1 MLSYDIVE
9 HGKPLQKA
17 LRETPKPQG
26 TEVLVRVLRSGVCHT
41 DLHLWEGY
49 FELGGGR
56 RYYIK
61 DRGQVPPITLGHEP
75 FGVVEALG
83 PQAAGAEPRTAV
95 GAKGIVYPWIGCGTC
110 AVCRAGEDN
119 YCLAP
124 RFIGAGKPGAYA
136 THILVPHPKY
146 LVAADGLDPSFA
158 AILACSGLTAYS
170 AAKKLQPFGPED
182 WVAVIGCGGLG
193 LIGISILA
201 ALGARNIA
209 ACDLD
214 PAKLE
219 AAKRL
224 GARAFVDT
232 RAADAAKQLQRLSGG
247 GVAGAVDFVGVGATS
262 TLGVAALRKGGRHIV
277 VGLMGG
283 ELSLGLVAVAQRAIS
298 VTGNYVGTLQELKE
312 VVALARA
319 GRIPAPPVETRPA
332 AEINRTLEELKAGR
346 ILGRAVLDFETA
358 GA

>member
-17 LRETPKPQG
+17 LRETPTPQG
-26 TEVLVRVLRSGVCHT
+26 TEVLVRVTRCGVCHT

-49 FELGGGR
+49 FDLGGGR
-56 RYYIK
+56 KYYVK

-75 FGVVEALG
+75 YGVVEAIG
-83 PQAAGAEPRTAV
+83 PEARSAEPGVAV
-95 GAKGIVYPWIGCGTC
+95 GWKGIVYPWIGCGAC
-110 AVCRAGEDN
+110 AVCRAGQDN

-146 LVAADGLDPSFA
+146 LVGADGVDPSFA
-158 AILACSGLTAYS
+158 ATLACSGLTAYS
-170 AAKKLQPFGPED
+170 AAKKLQPFGADD

-193 LIGISILA
+193 LIGVAILSVI
-201 ALGARNIA
+201 GAGNIV

-224 GARAFVDT
+224 GARATVDT
-232 RAADAAKQLQRLSGG
+232 RVPDAAKQIQKISSG
-247 GVAGAVDFVGVGATS
+247 GVAGAIDFVGVSATA
-262 TLGVAALRKGGRHIV
+262 TLGVAALRKGGRYV
-277 VGLMGG
+277 LVGLMGG
-283 ELSLGLVAVAQRAIS
+283 ELALGLVALAQRAIS
-298 VTGNYVGTLQELKE
+298 ATGNYVGTLQELKE
-312 VVALARA
+312 VVELARD
-319 GRIPAPPVETRPA
+319 GRLAMPPIETRPA
-332 AEINRTLEELKAGR
+332 AEINRTLEDLKAGK
-346 ILGRAVLDFETA
+346 ILGRAVLEFETTVA
-358 GA
+358 

>member
-1 MLSYDIVE
+1 
-9 HGKPLQKA
+9 
-17 LRETPKPQG
+17 
-26 TEVLVRVLRSGVCHT
+26 
-41 DLHLWEGY
+41 
-49 FELGGGR
+49 R

-75 FGVVEALG
+75 YGMVEALG
-83 PQAAGAEPRTAV
+83 PEAASAGPGTAI

-110 AVCRAGEDN
+110 AVCSAGEDN

-158 AILACSGLTAYS
+158 ATLACSGLTAYS
-170 AAKKLQPFGPED
+170 AAKKLQPFGAED

-193 LIGISILA
+193 LMGIAILEA
-201 ALGARNIA
+201 MGARNIV

-224 GARAFVDT
+224 GARATVDT
-232 RAADAAKQLQRLSGG
+232 RAADAGKSLQKLSGG
-247 GVAGAVDFVGVGATS
+247 GVAGAIDFVGVSATS
-262 TLGVAALRKGGRHIV
+262 GLGVYALRKGGRHIV

-283 ELSLGLVAVAQRAIS
+283 ELSLGLVALAQRAIS

-319 GRIPAPPVETRPA
+319 GRLPAPPLETRPS
-332 AEINRTLEELKAGR
+332 AEINRTLEELKAGK

-358 GA
+358 GS

>member
-26 TEVLVRVLRSGVCHT
+26 TELLVRVMRSGVCHT
-41 DLHLWEGY
+41 DLHLWDGY
-49 FELGGGR
+49 FDLGGGR
-56 RYYIK
+56 KYYIK

-75 FGVVEALG
+75 YGAVEALG
-83 PQAAGAEPRTAV
+83 PDAASAGPGIAI

-170 AAKKLQPFGPED
+170 AAKKLQPFGAED

-193 LIGISILA
+193 FMGIAILEA
-201 ALGARNIA
+201 MGAKNIV
-209 ACDLD
+209 ACDID

-224 GARAFVDT
+224 GASAVVDT
-232 RAADAAKQLQRLSGG
+232 RAPDAAKQVQKLSGG
-247 GVAGAVDFVGVGATS
+247 GVAGAIDFVGVSATS
-262 TLGVAALRKGGRHIV
+262 GLGVAALRKGGHHIV

-283 ELSLGLVAVAQRAIS
+283 ELSLGLVALAQRAIS

-319 GRIPAPPVETRPA
+319 GRLPAPPLETRPS
-332 AEINRTLEELKAGR
+332 AEINRTLEELKAGK

-358 GA
+358 GS

>member
-17 LRETPKPQG
+17 LRETPRPQG
-26 TEVLVRVLRSGVCHT
+26 SEVLVRVLRSGVCHT

-49 FELGGGR
+49 FDLGGGR

-75 FGVVEALG
+75 YGVVEALG
-83 PQAAGAEPRTAV
+83 PDAEDAEPRVAV

-110 AVCRAGEDN
+110 AVCRAGQDN

-146 LVAADGLDPSFA
+146 LVAADSLDPSLA
-158 AILACSGLTAYS
+158 ATLACSGLTAYS
-170 AAKKLQPFGPED
+170 AAKKLQPFAAED

-201 ALGARNIA
+201 VLGARNIA

-214 PAKLE
+214 PVKLD

-224 GARAFVDT
+224 GARATVDT
-232 RAADAAKQLQRLSGG
+232 RAPDAAKQLQKLSGG
-247 GVAGAVDFVGVGATS
+247 GVAGAIDFVGVSATS
-262 TLGVAALRKGGRHIV
+262 GLGVAALRKGGRHVV

-312 VVALARA
+312 VVALASD
-319 GRIPAPPVETRPA
+319 GRLPASPVETRPA
-332 AEINRTLEELKAGR
+332 ADINRTLEELKAGK

>member
-17 LRETPKPQG
+17 LRETPRPQDM
-26 TEVLVRVLRSGVCHT
+26 EVLVRVTRCGVCHT

-49 FELGGGR
+49 FDLGGGR
-56 RYYIK
+56 KFYVK

-75 FGVVEALG
+75 YGVVESIG
-83 PQAAGAEPRTAV
+83 PDVRGVAV
-95 GAKGIVYPWIGCGTC
+95 GHKGIVYPWIGCGVC
-110 AVCRAGEDN
+110 AVCRVGQDN

-158 AILACSGLTAYS
+158 ATLACSGLTAYS
-170 AAKKLQPFGPED
+170 AAKKLQPFGADD

-193 LIGISILA
+193 LIGVAILA
-201 ALGARNIA
+201 VIGARNIV

-224 GARAFVDT
+224 GARATVDT
-232 RAADAAKQLQRLSGG
+232 RATDAAKQIQKISSG
-247 GVAGAVDFVGVGATS
+247 GVAGAIDFVGVSATAG
-262 TLGVAALRKGGRHIV
+262 LGVAALRKGGRYV
-277 VGLMGG
+277 LVGLMGG
-283 ELSLGLVAVAQRAIS
+283 ELSLGLVAIAQRAIS
-298 VTGNYVGTLQELKE
+298 VTGNYVGTLQELNE
-312 VVALARA
+312 VVALARD
-319 GRIPAPPVETRPA
+319 GRLPVPPIETRPA
-332 AEINRTLEELKAGR
+332 TEINRTLEELKAGK
-346 ILGRAVLDFETA
+346 ILGRAVLEFETA

>member
-41 DLHLWEGY
+41 DLHLWDGY
-49 FELGGGR
+49 FDLGGGR

-75 FGVVEALG
+75 YGAVEALG
-83 PQAAGAEPRTAV
+83 PQAASAEPGAAV
-95 GAKGIVYPWIGCGTC
+95 GAKGIVYPWIGCGAC
-110 AVCRAGEDN
+110 AVCRAGQDN

-146 LVAADGLDPSFA
+146 LIAAEGLDPSFA
-158 AILACSGLTAYS
+158 ATLACSGLTAYS
-170 AAKKLQPFGPED
+170 AAKKLQPFAAED

-193 LIGISILA
+193 LMDIAILA
-201 ALGARNIA
+201 AMGAKNIV

-224 GARAFVDT
+224 GARAVVDT
-232 RAADAAKQLQRLSGG
+232 RAADAAKQVQKLSGG
-247 GVAGAVDFVGVGATS
+247 GVAGSIDFVGLGATS
-262 TLGVAALRKGGRHIV
+262 SLGVAALRKGGRHIV

-319 GRIPAPPVETRPA
+319 GRLPASPVETRPA
-332 AEINRTLEELKAGR
+332 VEINRTLEELKAGK